1 MAKPWFDAET
11 GTLLLDEYVVDMPS
25 FKKIMEDD
33 VITDDELAGQ
43 AHKVVSLL
51 QQLESMLEP
60 QAKEVATQV
69 LCELAVLTSL
79 QHRHLA
85 SGR

>member
-11 GTLLLDEYVVDMPS
+11 GALLLDEYVMDMPS
-25 FKKIMEDD
+25 FKKIMEDG
-33 VITDDELAGQ
+33 VISDDELAEQ

-51 QQLESMLEP
+51 QQLESMLTP
-60 QAKEVATQV
+60 QAREAVTQV

-79 QHRHLA
+79 QHRHLV
-85 SGR
+85 SG